1 MPEWSPGGAHASP
14 TRLLG
19 EADAAPAQS
28 PSDAEAPPAR
38 FPDDPRRGV
47 VQATATRGGGVPSGA
62 MTNSSTAVSP
72 PHAHSGPT
80 RGLSNRHIQLIAIGG
95 AIGTGLF
102 MGSGRTISL
111 AGPAVVLVYMA
122 IGFVLFFVM
131 RAMGEILLSNLHYK
145 TFADFAADLIG
156 PWAGFFVGWSYWFC
170 WIVTAIAELV
180 AITGYVQFWWPS
192 VPLWL
197 PTVAVLVVVFLLNAV
212 SVKSFGEMEFWFA
225 LIKIVAILAL
235 IVVGAVMA
243 VTHFTSPDGNVAQV
257 SNLWNDG
264 GWFPHGA
271 MGVVAGF
278 QIAVFA
284 FVGVELVGTTAAEA
298 RDPRTTLPR
307 AINSVPLRIL
317 IFYVGSLLAILVV
330 TPWRSI
336 NPEQSPFVAM
346 FSLAGLG
353 AAASVVNFVVLTS
366 AMSSSNSGVY
376 STSRMLFGLSAE
388 GSAPRLFKGL
398 NRVGVPVRALFFTAL
413 VLLLTIPVLYAGAS
427 IIEAFTLIT
436 SVASMLFIFVWSMI
450 LVSYMCFRRKHPER
464 HAASEYKMPGGL
476 LMCVVVLL
484 FFAFVVW
491 TLTTEVETAT
501 ALVALP
507 VWLVL
512 LGISWAFV
520 RRSESH
526 RQAFEWFKQE
536 VAHPESAEHADS

>member
-1 MPEWSPGGAHASP
+1 
-14 TRLLG
+14 
-19 EADAAPAQS
+19 
-28 PSDAEAPPAR
+28 
-38 FPDDPRRGV
+38 
-47 VQATATRGGGVPSGA
+47 

-72 PHAHSGPT
+72 PHSHSGPS

-111 AGPAVVLVYMA
+111 AGPAVVFVYMA
-122 IGFVLFFVM
+122 IGFFLFFVM
-131 RAMGEILLSNLHYK
+131 RAMGELLLSNLHYK

-180 AITGYVQFWWPS
+180 AITGYVQFWWPT

-197 PTVAVLVVVFLLNAV
+197 PTVAVLVIVFLLNAM

-243 VTHFTSPDGNVAQV
+243 LTHFTSPDGHVAQV

-264 GWFPHGA
+264 GWFPNGA

-336 NPEQSPFVAM
+336 DPQQSPFVAM

-366 AMSSSNSGVY
+366 AMSSSNSGVF

-388 GSAPRLFKGL
+388 GSAPRFFRGL
-398 NRVGVPVRALFFTAL
+398 NKVGVPVRALFLTAL
-413 VLLLTIPVLYAGAS
+413 VLLLTIPVLYAGDS

-436 SVASMLFIFVWSMI
+436 SVASTLFIFVWTMI
-450 LVSYMCFRRKHPER
+450 LISYISFRRKFPQR
-464 HAASEYKMPGGL
+464 HAASEYKMPGGVP
-476 LMCVVVLL
+476 MCFVVMA

-491 TLTTEVETAT
+491 ALSTDSETA
-501 ALVALP
+501 AGLVAVP
-507 VWLVL
+507 VWLAVL
-512 LGISWAFV
+512 WVSWFFV
-520 RRSESH
+520 RRTESH
-526 RQAFEWFKQE
+526 QQAFEWFKQE
-536 VAHPESAEHADS
+536 VSEPETAAPSDS